1 MNKKALY
8 LLCSSFL
15 LLSACQGQG
24 NIVSSSSLN
33 SNTAVRTTYV
43 TSGPKASS
51 KIYTGTKRDDLDN
64 FFIRSSGWN
73 GADGVY
79 TFAFGNKLLWY
90 FSDTFVGEVDSTR
103 TRQNNKMINNSYA
116 VSDLDGSDIVF
127 HYGEDPIASAF
138 PAPAGSLYWPEDS
151 YVDGNDLYM
160 FDLKM
165 KAGGGLGDILGVDIV
180 KATFDGT
187 LLTQGEITEVPGLQT
202 NDTSVGSYVFGSY
215 VEKGDDGYLY
225 VFGYLTKSGRHNM
238 CVSRMKLD
246 GFPKSQ
252 VEYLNNDGWSASP
265 TDLKEMAND
274 ISPEFRLYHVG
285 NKVFLAYILSTWSGK
300 IFLSEADT
308 SLSVFPR
315 GEYVYY
321 CPEEVTITKNT
332 FCYNAKIQPA
342 LCDEKKIVISY
353 HVNSFTS
360 ADNSNAEVYRPRFIE
375 VVRTDGG
382 NLT

>member
-1 MNKKALY
+1 
-8 LLCSSFL
+8 
-15 LLSACQGQG
+15 
-24 NIVSSSSLN
+24 
-33 SNTAVRTTYV
+33 
-43 TSGPKASS
+43 
-51 KIYTGTKRDDLDN
+51 
-64 FFIRSSGWN
+64 
-73 GADGVY
+73 
-79 TFAFGNKLLWY
+79 
-90 FSDTFVGEVDSTR
+90 
-103 TRQNNKMINNSYA
+103 
-116 VSDLDGSDIVF
+116 
-127 HYGEDPIASAF
+127 
-138 PAPAGSLYWPEDS
+138 
-151 YVDGNDLYM
+151 
-160 FDLKM
+160 
-165 KAGGGLGDILGVDIV
+165 
-180 KATFDGT
+180 
-187 LLTQGEITEVPGLQT
+187 
-202 NDTSVGSYVFGSY
+202 
-215 VEKGDDGYLY
+215 
-225 VFGYLTKSGRHNM
+225 M